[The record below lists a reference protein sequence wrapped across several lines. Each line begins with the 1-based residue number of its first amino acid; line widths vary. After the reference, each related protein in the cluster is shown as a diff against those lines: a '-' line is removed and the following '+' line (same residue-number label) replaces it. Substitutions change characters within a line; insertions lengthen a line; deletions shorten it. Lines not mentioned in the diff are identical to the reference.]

1 MVIDTSALIAILRNE
16 PERAQ
21 FIAAIDS
28 VDKRNMSAVSFV
40 ETAMIIESRYGPRG
54 ILELDMLV
62 SKATINIRSVDL
74 SQAIIARNAFHNFG
88 KGRHPAGL
96 NFGDCFT
103 YALAK
108 MLNEPLLF
116 KGEDFSKT
124 DIRIFFD
131 RSNATN

>member
-1 MVIDTSALIAILRNE
+1 
-16 PERAQ
+16 
-21 FIAAIDS
+21 
-28 VDKRNMSAVSFV
+28 MSAVSFV
-40 ETAMIIESRYGPRG
+40 ETAMVIESRYGSKG

-62 SKATINIRSVDL
+62 DKAAINIRSVDL
-74 SQAIIARNAFHNFG
+74 SQAKIARNALHNFG
-88 KGRHPAGL
+88 KGRHPASL

-124 DIRIFFD
+124 DIRNFF
-131 RSNATN
+131 N